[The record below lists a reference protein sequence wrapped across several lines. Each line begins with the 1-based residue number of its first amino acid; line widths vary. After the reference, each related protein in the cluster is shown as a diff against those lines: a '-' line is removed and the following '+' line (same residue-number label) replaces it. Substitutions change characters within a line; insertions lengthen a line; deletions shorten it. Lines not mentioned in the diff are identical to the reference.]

1 MACFYSLVLTTRC
14 CVTPGVKQGAK
25 PIKLPFHFS
34 KGCVCLWFCPI
45 ILLLLLHIGSLG
57 LFIAMPDY
65 CYAHAYMLHG
75 PAVGHYMV
83 VYGPVLGWF
92 GLNFLVVFLIWMFCC
107 KAPPKAVT
115 QQAPPPAQV
124 SRRPFHLSLSGSVCV
139 CVQVRTC
146 ACVSGLCV
154 RRTCCTCLF
163 MHM

>member
-1 MACFYSLVLTTRC
+1 MAGIIVMIAVMVSC
-14 CVTPGVKQGAK
+14 CVGLRMQPKETGDAENPQGAK

-83 VYGPVLGWF
+83 VYGPLLGWF

-115 QQAPPPAQV
+115 QQAPPPAQ
-124 SRRPFHLSLSGSVCV
+124 LSEVVAVPADPTSKEGS
-139 CVQVRTC
+139 
-146 ACVSGLCV
+146 
-154 RRTCCTCLF
+154 
-163 MHM
+163 